1 MGIIYQKDKR
11 SGITYAYESISVW
24 NKELKQSRAKR
35 KLIGRVD
42 SDTGEIVPT
51 DGRCKKRS
59 PYYKD
64 EPETT
69 NRPIKSMTKAQ
80 LMEEVIKL
88 RKENDDLKT
97 RINELEGRK

>member
-11 SGITYAYESISVW
+11 SGITYAYESVSVW

-42 SDTGEIVPT
+42 HDTGEIVPT

-59 PYYKD
+59 PYYKE
-64 EPETT
+64 EPE
-69 NRPIKSMTKAQ
+69 NADRPIRSMTKAQ

-88 RKENDDLKT
+88 RKENDDLKN
-97 RINELEGRK
+97 RINKLEGRK

>member
-1 MGIIYQKDKR
+1 MGIVYQKDSR
-11 SGITYAYESISVW
+11 SGITYAYESTSVW

-42 SDTGEIVPT
+42 PDTGEIVPT

-64 EPETT
+64 ELE
-69 NRPIKSMTKAQ
+69 NADRPIKSMTKAQ

-88 RKENDDLKT
+88 RKENDDMKNKI
-97 RINELEGRK
+97 RELEGRE

>member
-42 SDTGEIVPT
+42 PDTGEIVPT
-51 DGRCKKRS
+51 DGRCRKRS
-59 PYYKD
+59 PYYKG
-64 EPETT
+64 EPENTD
-69 NRPIKSMTKAQ
+69 RPIKSMTKAQ

-88 RKENDDLKT
+88 RKENDDLKN
-97 RINELEGRK
+97 RINESEGRE

>member
-11 SGITYAYESISVW
+11 SGITYAYESVSVW

-42 SDTGEIVPT
+42 PETGEIVPT
-51 DGRCKKRS
+51 DGRCRKRS
-59 PYYKD
+59 PYHEG
-64 EPETT
+64 EPE
-69 NRPIKSMTKAQ
+69 NADRPIKSMTKAQ

-88 RKENDDLKT
+88 RKENEDLKN
-97 RINELEGRK
+97 RISKLEGRE

>member
-1 MGIIYQKDKR
+1 MGIVYQKDSR
-11 SGITYAYESISVW
+11 SGITYAYESTSVW

-42 SDTGEIVPT
+42 PDTGEIVPT

-64 EPETT
+64 EPE
-69 NRPIKSMTKAQ
+69 NADRPIKSMTKVQ

-88 RKENDDLKT
+88 RKENDDMKNKI
-97 RINELEGRK
+97 RELEGRE